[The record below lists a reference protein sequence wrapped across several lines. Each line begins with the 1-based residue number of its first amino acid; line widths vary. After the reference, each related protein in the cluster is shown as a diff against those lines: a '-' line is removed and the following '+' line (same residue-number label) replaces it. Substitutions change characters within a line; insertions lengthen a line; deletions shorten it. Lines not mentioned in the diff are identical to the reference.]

1 MKIKWK
7 LIFLVGFLG
16 LMSPDQCFLSTSWAH
31 KAFVVTPV
39 GIKPTITHFRG
50 ASLFYTNFWN
60 SKLILHK
67 AITGLGSEWWP
78 TTRPKAL
85 LPSVDNLHWYPFLI
99 RARRHKALSWGNN
112 GMTKICYCLTRMSS
126 SSLGAFHNRRLPRTL
141 SGIN

>member
-1 MKIKWK
+1 MKINFFGGLSRTYVPRPMLLIYQLSSQSFCGYSCRNQTYNYPK
-7 LIFLVGFLG
+7 L
-16 LMSPDQCFLSTSWAH
+16 
-31 KAFVVTPV
+31 
-39 GIKPTITHFRG
+39 RG

-112 GMTKICYCLTRMSS
+112 GMAKICYCLTRMSS